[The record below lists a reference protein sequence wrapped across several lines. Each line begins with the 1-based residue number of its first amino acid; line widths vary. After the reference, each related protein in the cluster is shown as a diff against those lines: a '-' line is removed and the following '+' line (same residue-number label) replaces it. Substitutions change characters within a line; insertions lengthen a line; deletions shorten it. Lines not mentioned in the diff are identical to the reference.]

1 MNAFQY
7 LKLCQITGLLLFQRC
22 NTCPQIGFQSGNLRF
37 KTFDLFQQCG
47 LISIM
52 FENRFIEFGLQ
63 SIDLSLQSSSF
74 CIDFTS
80 QLSTEIVDFRNHFCP
95 DNRYIFSRTSPADN
109 KRVADLSDIFFFTV
123 AAQSQSIRPG
133 NNRECEVQ
141 YRLFRFRVI
150 AVFVVVMRCCSC
162 KCRAAGIFER
172 QCYCNIFTAFESYSP
187 DGCLMPDTGSRKVK
201 SNGFAGYTGFIDDFG
216 SEAFASG
223 HKEKCQ

>member
-1 MNAFQY
+1 M
-7 LKLCQITGLLLFQRC
+7 L
-22 NTCPQIGFQSGNLRF
+22 
-37 KTFDLFQQCG
+37 
-47 LISIM
+47 
-52 FENRFIEFGLQ
+52 ENRLIELSLQ
-63 SIDLSLQSSSF
+63 GIDLSLQSSRF
-74 CIDFTS
+74 CVNLAFQFPPEVI
-80 QLSTEIVDFRNHFCP
+80 DFRNHLGS
-95 DNRYIFSRTSPADN
+95 DDSHIFSRTTPADN